1 MLDTAR
7 RRGTVKESWARAK
20 ELSRLTGK
28 RPGVCRSWLA
38 TDPDALDR
46 ERAKTYGQNG
56 HTGYETG
63 SDKVGFDVNPDRFT
77 IAEIGSAMR
86 LIASIGSLDRTVNL
100 VQQVGGLVAQEV

>member
-20 ELSRLTGK
+20 ELSQLTGK

-38 TDPDALDR
+38 TDPDALER
-46 ERAKTYGQNG
+46 ERAKAGRNG
-56 HTGYETG
+56 HSVAYA
-63 SDKVGFDVNPDRFT
+63 SDDRVGFSADRFT

-86 LIASIGSLDRTVNL
+86 LIASIGSLDRTVML

>member
-7 RRGTVKESWARAK
+7 RRGTVAESWARAK

-28 RPGVCRSWLA
+28 KPGQCRSWLA

-46 ERAKTYGQNG
+46 ERAKAGGNG
-56 HTGYETG
+56 H
-63 SDKVGFDVNPDRFT
+63 SDKVGFSVDADRYT

-86 LIASIGSLDRTVNL
+86 LIASIGSLDRTVML